1 MPTTNIN
8 VSVPEVLYLRTITS
22 GQVTEGEVLSQ
33 VASVWSNST
42 GNVTIEVISDDFT
55 TDPSPIIVPALGLTT
70 PIIVSIASKEDFI
83 AQGDRTVTVSIQV
96 SSSTG
101 LNIPSSS
108 FSVTIADDDTA
119 GVIITESGGSTFV
132 TEAGTTDTYT
142 VVLTS
147 QPTANV
153 TVNLDGGAQLSLSS
167 TAVTFTPQNWNV
179 PQTVTVSA
187 VDDAFV
193 EGTHTQTINHTATST
208 DAKYNGISISSITA
222 NITDNDR
229 NDAPSFTP
237 GSNQT
242 VAEDSGAQTV
252 ANWAT
257 NISPGPADEA
267 SQIVNFQVTNDNNE
281 LFSVQPAIDS
291 AGNLTYT
298 PAINANGSAIV
309 TAILQDDGG
318 TVNGGVDSSN
328 PQTFTI
334 TINPVNDIA
343 TISGIVIGVVTEDLN
358 VVNGNLTA
366 TGNLSITDA
375 DIGEDQFNTTVTSAT
390 DTLGSLSITAAGA
403 WNYSV
408 ANSAVQFLGAGATK
422 TETFSVQS
430 ADGTASLDIAI
441 TITGVNDT
449 ASITGTATGAVTEDT
464 STPNL
469 TATGTLT
476 VADVDTGD
484 NTFNTNVTSATGNL
498 GSLNITDTGTW
509 NYSVA
514 NSAVQFLGAGVTKT
528 EIFSV
533 ESVDG
538 TVLQD
543 IAITINGN
551 NDAPTDLFLSKS
563 DIDEQSP
570 ALTTI
575 GLFSTIDIDVN
586 DSFTYSLI
594 DGDGADDND
603 VFTIDGNELKIKTS
617 PDFEIKQ
624 SYKIRV
630 KTTDTGGLSYQKA
643 LAIAVND
650 LDIPSRLT
658 TKDDDIFNITS
669 DDTKITLQVT
679 LLGRNSN
686 QINELGVFIVDDATG
701 TINGIAPGADGYAEA
716 ALERAQ
722 VIFSAITNVPND
734 FNPSDLTRSLEL
746 NSGANL
752 RFYLVKNNSTT
763 DAILPGIQP
772 ITDVLFASTATL
784 KVTDLGNDQF
794 RLAWE
799 DGTGNSTNDFQD
811 LVVKIQS
818 SNQNLPLG
826 TKLQGRSQGEVIDL
840 RSVTTP
846 VTVNFNVYREAAFDN
861 FVGFYR
867 ITDEKGGID
876 INSDGNADI
885 LPGEAGY
892 AQAAVRQRVAGIDL
906 AVSNQGTAT
915 STGSFTGGDIFAPFL
930 IVNSRPDAVV
940 DNNPNN
946 DPKVYFAFL
955 GANSDK
961 RDHIRLLGDNI
972 FAFEDLSGGGDGDFN
987 DMIVKFAL
995 S

>member
-1 MPTTNIN
+1 MPTTNID
-8 VSVPEVLYLRTITS
+8 VSVPEVLYLRNITS

-83 AQGDRTVTVSIQV
+83 AQGDRTVTVTIQA

-101 LNIPSSS
+101 LNSVSSS
-108 FSVTIADDDTA
+108 FLVTIADDDTA
-119 GVIITESGGSTFV
+119 GVIITESGGSTSV
-132 TEAGTTDTYT
+132 TEAGATDTYT

-153 TVNLDGGAQLSLSS
+153 TINTDGGAQLNLNPN
-167 TAVTFTPQNWNV
+167 VLIFTPQNWNV

-187 VDDAFV
+187 VDDALV
-193 EGTHTQTINHTATST
+193 EGTHTQTINHTVSST
-208 DAKYNGISISSITA
+208 DTKYDRISISSIIV

-237 GSNQT
+237 GPNQT

-291 AGNLTYT
+291 AGNLIYT

-343 TISGIVIGVVTEDLN
+343 TISGIVTGVVTEDLN

-375 DIGEDQFNTTVTSAT
+375 DTGEN
-390 DTLGSLSITAAGA
+390 
-403 WNYSV
+403 
-408 ANSAVQFLGAGATK
+408 K
-422 TETFSVQS
+422 
-430 ADGTASLDIAI
+430 
-441 TITGVNDT
+441 
-449 ASITGTATGAVTEDT
+449 
-464 STPNL
+464 
-469 TATGTLT
+469 
-476 VADVDTGD
+476 
-484 NTFNTNVTSATGNL
+484 FNTNVISASGNL

-514 NSAVQFLGAGVTKT
+514 NSAVQFLGAGVSKT

-563 DIDEQSP
+563 DIDEQSA

-575 GLFSTIDIDVN
+575 GFFSTTDIDVN
-586 DSFTYSLI
+586 DSFTYSFI

-630 KTTDTGGLSYQKA
+630 KTTDAGGLSYQKA

-650 LDIPSRLT
+650 LDISSRLT
-658 TKDDDIFNITS
+658 TKDDDIFNITG

-722 VIFSAITNVPND
+722 VIFSAITNVPNG

-763 DAILPGIQP
+763 DAILPGIKP

-811 LVVKIQS
+811 LVVEIQS

-826 TKLQGRSQGEVIDL
+826 TKLQGRSQGELIDL

-876 INSDGNADI
+876 INGDGNADI